1 MLRGFRFGLLIIS
14 YLLVQQPEQTTSG
27 GTMNVI
33 EYILWNGILVINN
46 FNIQNLSE
54 HKYLEMFW
62 RF

>member
-1 MLRGFRFGLLIIS
+1 MLRGVRFGLLIIS

-33 EYILWNGILVINN
+33 EYILWNGMLVINN
-46 FNIQNLSE
+46 FNLSE